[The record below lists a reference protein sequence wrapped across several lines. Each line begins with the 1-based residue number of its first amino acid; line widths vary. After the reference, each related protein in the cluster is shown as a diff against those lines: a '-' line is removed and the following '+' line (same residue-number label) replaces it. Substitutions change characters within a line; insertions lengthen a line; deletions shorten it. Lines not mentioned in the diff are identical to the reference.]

1 LNVDALFQTPF
12 TIRSINRDFH
22 RVTRNSQRWTFA
34 RCCDVSVHVLTP
46 MKLAKLQQTKSTI
59 RFSAKLFRSEA
70 TENAESGT
78 LTLPKNVS
86 AKLPSRGMTM
96 VEGTINSFPFRSAL
110 EPNGKGSHC
119 LRVNK
124 AMRDAAGADA
134 GDTVTVEITRAGE
147 EPEIRVPMDL
157 RKALVAAPLAR
168 AGWEDITPMARR
180 DWIFSIS
187 SAKQPETRRRR
198 IEKACDMLA
207 CGKRRLC
214 CFPGTKWLM
223 KENAKSCGMWLP
235 LPKSE
240 PVAQK
245 GKVA

>member
-1 LNVDALFQTPF
+1 
-12 TIRSINRDFH
+12 
-22 RVTRNSQRWTFA
+22 
-34 RCCDVSVHVLTP
+34 
-46 MKLAKLQQTKSTI
+46 MKLANLQEIKSTI
-59 RFSAKLFRSEA
+59 RFRAKLFRLEA
-70 TENAESGT
+70 NKKTGSWA
-78 LTLPKNVS
+78 LTLPKDAS
-86 AKLPSRGMTM
+86 AKLPSRGRTM
-96 VEGTINSFPFRSAL
+96 VEGTINGFPFRAAL
-110 EPNGKGSHC
+110 EPNGKGSHW

-124 AMRDAAGADA
+124 TMCDAAGADA
-134 GDTVTVEITRAGE
+134 GDTVAVEITRAGE

-157 RKALVAAPLAR
+157 RKALAAAPLAH

-214 CFPGTKWLM
+214 CFPGIKGLM